1 MADDDADPTPET
13 TDNSADLEGRVGTL
27 ESKIDDILG
36 ILKGGGQPAQSD
48 ASQGRADGSNAA
60 EEVRRQLDERDA
72 KRAADEKERAAGGR
86 LDALEATVRD
96 LAEVKPIPP
105 VRAIEWFMGW
115 AG

>member
-1 MADDDADPTPET
+1 MADDDDQPPE
-13 TDNSADLEGRVGTL
+13 NPSGEGNIEGRVSTL

-72 KRAADEKERAAGGR
+72 KRAADEKERAAGDR

-105 VRAIEWFMGW
+105 VRAIERFMGW